1 MRKHSTKYRY
11 YHLYTIA
18 TAATT
23 RSWIA
28 AAVVLYGAYNYCCSF
43 VKIASGCF
51 KFHLWGSISRSFC
64 CEALL
69 MYGISLMMPF
79 R

>member
-28 AAVVLYGAYNYCCSF
+28 VAVVLYGAYNYCKHPIF
-43 VKIASGCF
+43 AV
-51 KFHLWGSISRSFC
+51 FHTNK
-64 CEALL
+64 
-69 MYGISLMMPF
+69 
-79 R
+79 